1 MNKIYREIF
10 IKEIESLFNI
20 VPIVAILGPRQC
32 GKSTLAK
39 QYIQK
44 LKEPIHYFDLE
55 SDLDAARLTEP
66 QLALQSLEGVI
77 VIDEIQRR
85 PHLFPILRY
94 LVDNTNQKY
103 LILGSASRDLIQ
115 QSTETLAGRIGYLEL
130 PSFCLFE
137 VGEESLEKLWWR
149 GGYPRS
155 FLSPSDQASY
165 RWRQEYIKTFL
176 ERDLANIGFNIEP
189 SSMRRFW
196 QMMAH
201 YHGQFFNAS
210 EIASSMGVTSK
221 TIQRYLDVLEGTF
234 MVRQLRPWFE
244 NINKRQIK
252 SRKSYFKNSGLLHNL
267 LGISTPKDL
276 LSHPKLGAS
285 WEGFAMEEII
295 QRERV
300 DADDCYYWSTS
311 NYAEL
316 DLLLLK
322 NGKKLGFEFKYTAS
336 PKVTKSM
343 QIALNDL
350 KLDSLTVIIPH
361 GQSFRLTEK
370 INVCSLNQYR
380 C

>member
-165 RWRQEYIKTFL
+165 RWRQEY
-176 ERDLANIGFNIEP
+176 
-189 SSMRRFW
+189 
-196 QMMAH
+196 
-201 YHGQFFNAS
+201 
-210 EIASSMGVTSK
+210 
-221 TIQRYLDVLEGTF
+221 
-234 MVRQLRPWFE
+234 
-244 NINKRQIK
+244 
-252 SRKSYFKNSGLLHNL
+252 
-267 LGISTPKDL
+267 
-276 LSHPKLGAS
+276 
-285 WEGFAMEEII
+285 
-295 QRERV
+295 
-300 DADDCYYWSTS
+300 
-311 NYAEL
+311 
-316 DLLLLK
+316 
-322 NGKKLGFEFKYTAS
+322 
-336 PKVTKSM
+336 
-343 QIALNDL
+343 
-350 KLDSLTVIIPH
+350 
-361 GQSFRLTEK
+361 
-370 INVCSLNQYR
+370 
-380 C
+380 